1 LEARLAKEIR
11 VPSAE
16 MVGTLL
22 SKHKGEKQP
31 LFMVQDQVCGYWGDE
46 KAIEVIA
53 NVARHDGPFI
63 PVWVEQE
70 PGASGKI
77 TVAAVKEYF
86 KRFPELQ
93 GHTVK
98 GLDVKKVGDRVL
110 AANLL
115 WFSVASEGRM
125 YMKHASWNKE
135 TLKQIDGFTQIAHDD
150 RVTSITNGMHIINP
164 YRVWSKMPFVTV

>member
-1 LEARLAKEIR
+1 
-11 VPSAE
+11 
-16 MVGTLL
+16 
-22 SKHKGEKQP
+22 
-31 LFMVQDQVCGYWGDE
+31 MVQDQIAGYWGDE
-46 KAIEVIA
+46 RAIEVIA
-53 NVARHDGPFI
+53 DVARHDGPYI

-70 PGASGKI
+70 PGAAGKI

-93 GHTVK
+93 SHTVK

-125 YMKHASWNKE
+125 YMKRASWNKE
-135 TLKQIDGFTQIAHDD
+135 TLKQIDGFTQILHDD
-150 RVTSITNGMHIINP
+150 RVTSITNGMHILNP
-164 YRVWSKMPFVTV
+164 FRIWKKVPFVSV